1 MHRNLIVLLALSV
14 GLLAAVAV
22 SGQQESPQAGKN
34 TTELQQAR
42 VLLKFGR
49 EDIVK
54 EEMRF
59 SEAEAEAFWPVYDRY
74 EADLLVIRD
83 RYAELVTGYTAA
95 YRAGT
100 VSEAQANQVIDDYLE
115 IQNELLRI
123 KRKYLDDFRKALPA
137 RKAARFYQLENKMEV
152 ELEFQLA
159 QVIPLIDPV

>member
-1 MHRNLIVLLALSV
+1 MHRNRFVLFALVASLLTTSAALGQEALSQI
-14 GLLAAVAV
+14 ATNNA
-22 SGQQESPQAGKN
+22 
-34 TTELQQAR
+34 ELNQAR
-42 VLLKFGR
+42 ALLKFGR
-49 EDIVK
+49 EDIVR

-59 SEAEAEAFWPVYDRY
+59 SEAEADAFWPVYDRY

-100 VSEAQANQVIDDYLE
+100 VSEAQAEQIVDDYLD
-115 IQNELLRI
+115 IQEQLLRV
-123 KRKYLDDFRKALPA
+123 KRQYLDDFRQVLPA
-137 RKAARFYQLENKMEV
+137 RKAARFYQLENKMAV

>member
-1 MHRNLIVLLALSV
+1 MDRNLKVLLVLSA
-14 GLLAAVAV
+14 GLLAAGAV
-22 SGQQESPQAGKN
+22 SGQQETRQSGKN
-34 TTELQQAR
+34 TAELHQAR

-83 RYAELVTGYTAA
+83 RYADLVTGYTAA

-100 VSEAQANQVIDDYLE
+100 VSEDQAEQIVDDYLD
-115 IQNELLRI
+115 IQEQLLRV
-123 KRKYLDDFRKALPA
+123 KRKYLGDFRKAIPA

>member
-1 MHRNLIVLLALSV
+1 MHRYLLVLLALSA
-14 GLLAAVAV
+14 GLLASGAV
-22 SGQQESPQAGKN
+22 SGQQASPQAGKN
-34 TTELQQAR
+34 TAELQQAR

-49 EDIVK
+49 DDIVK

-74 EADLLVIRD
+74 DADLLVIRD

-100 VSEAQANQVIDDYLE
+100 VSEAQANQIIDDYLE
-115 IQNELLRI
+115 IQSELLRI
-123 KRKYLDDFRKALPA
+123 KRKYLGDFRKVLPA